1 MIKKILIGI
10 DSSDHSRTAQ
20 AYAFYLARRLGA
32 ALIGLHVVDIVSI
45 EGSFFHDI
53 SGSLGL
59 EPYLDFSSK
68 MREVLT
74 ARGKTVLEEFCAA
87 ARRENIAAETQLDM
101 GIVANQVCERARSA
115 DLVMIGHRG
124 INERFS
130 TGLLGSTAESVARK
144 CPRPVFISPMKFREI
159 SRPVLAYDGSE
170 RASKAM
176 KSAAEFASDLS
187 VPLTVITVARDP
199 KLGERTLEEART
211 YLASYPG
218 ARAEFRL
225 ISGHAHEE
233 IIRFLKD
240 NGSDL
245 LFIGAYGHSRII
257 EMVLGSTTEYVLRNA
272 PCPVFLSR

>member
-1 MIKKILIGI
+1 MIKKILVGI
-10 DSSDHSRTAQ
+10 DTSEHSGVAQ
-20 AYAFYLARRLGA
+20 NYAFALARKFA
-32 ALIGLHVVDIVSI
+32 ATLIGLHVVDIVSI

-74 ARGKTVLEEFCAA
+74 SRGRTLLDQFDEAA
-87 ARRENIAAETQLDM
+87 KREDITAETVLDM
-101 GIVANQVCERARSA
+101 GIVANQICERARSA
-115 DLVMIGHRG
+115 DLVLIGHRG

-144 CPRPVFISPMKFREI
+144 CPRPLFISPNVYREI
-159 SRPVLAYDGSE
+159 RKPVLAYDGSE
-170 RASKAM
+170 RASRAM
-176 KSAAEFASDLS
+176 RFAAEFANGLD
-187 VPLTVITVARDP
+187 VPLTVITVARDL
-199 KLGERTLEEART
+199 KLGERTLDEART
-211 YLASYPG
+211 YFESYTPK
-218 ARAEFRL
+218 AEFKL
-225 ISGHAHEE
+225 LQGHANEE
-233 IIRFLKD
+233 IIRFLKEHEA
-240 NGSDL
+240 DL